1 MRTIGADIEARLDWL
16 ELAGALEAGHLLPK
30 PRISDVLFT
39 RGEDAMLSRHA
50 WVDGLGILVK
60 TATVFPGNATRQL
73 PSVNGAVTLF
83 DDVTGQ
89 PRALIDFSLVTR
101 WKTAADSLLGAL
113 HLARPDSRAITVIG
127 AGVIAGMLI
136 RAYAAAFPQARFT
149 IWNRS
154 PERARALAA
163 SLAGL
168 APIRLADDI
177 ESAVRDA
184 DIVTAATM
192 STTPLIRGAWLR
204 PGQHV
209 DLVGAFRPDMRE
221 ADDEALSRARIFV
234 DARATTIGEIGELVI
249 PMKKGVISEK
259 DVIADFHDIAT
270 GGFRRTSAEEITLFK
285 NGGGAHL
292 DLMTAAHIVRK
303 AEAAQG

>member
-1 MRTIGADIEARLDWL
+1 MKTIGPDIEERLDWL
-16 ELAGALEAGHLLPK
+16 ELAHALEAGHRLPR
-30 PRISDVLFT
+30 PQISDVLFT

-50 WVDGLGILVK
+50 WIDGLGILVK
-60 TATVFPGNATRQL
+60 TATVFPGNTVRDM

-83 DDVTGQ
+83 DDMTGA

-113 HLARPDSRAITVIG
+113 HLARPDSRSIAVIG

-136 RAYAAAFPQARFT
+136 RAYAAAFPEARFT
-149 IWNRS
+149 IWNRT
-154 PERARALAA
+154 PERARMLSARLAD
-163 SLAGL
+163 L
-168 APIRLADDI
+168 APIDVADDL
-177 ESAVRDA
+177 ETAVRGA

-192 STTPLIRGAWLR
+192 STEPLIRGAWLR

-221 ADDEALSRARIFV
+221 ADDAALARARIFV

-249 PMKKGVISEK
+249 PMKKGVIGED
-259 DVIADFHDIAT
+259 DVIADFSDIAA
-270 GGFRRTSAEEITLFK
+270 GRFRRTSPEEITLFK

-292 DLMTAAHIVRK
+292 DLMTAAYIVRK
-303 AEAAQG
+303 TAASQG